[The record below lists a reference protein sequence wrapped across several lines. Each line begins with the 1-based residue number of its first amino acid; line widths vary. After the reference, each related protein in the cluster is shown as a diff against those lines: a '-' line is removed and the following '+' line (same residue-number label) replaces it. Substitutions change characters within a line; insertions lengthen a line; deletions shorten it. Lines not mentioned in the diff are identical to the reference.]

1 MMSKKSGSLI
11 GTLLATIIS
20 VFVSGCGGGTPA
32 PPISVNAFSSAP
44 TIDEG
49 RSANITASVTNDLAN
64 RGVTWSVSGSGCA
77 GAACGT
83 LSNQTA
89 TSVTYTAPSTVTASL
104 SIQVVATSVADS
116 TKSGPAPLTVVP

>member
-1 MMSKKSGSLI
+1 MRAMDSDQRFLEMTSTAQMGGFAMMSKKSGSLI

-20 VFVSGCGGGTPA
+20 VFVSGCGGGTPP

-77 GAACGT
+77 GAA
-83 LSNQTA
+83 
-89 TSVTYTAPSTVTASL
+89 
-104 SIQVVATSVADS
+104 
-116 TKSGPAPLTVVP
+116 